1 MIENRIVWN
10 VRKDRT
16 NRTKHGINFEEASE
30 VFFDPL
36 ALTVDDIEHSWYEFR
51 FIPVRKTRRQKLVVA
66 FFTETEEEIRIISA
80 RRPTRLERLN
90 YEEERRF

>member
-1 MIENRIVWN
+1 MIEKRIVWD

-16 NRTKHGINFEEASE
+16 NRTKHGISFEEASE

-36 ALTVDDIEHSWYEFR
+36 ALTVDDTEHSWYEFR
-51 FIPVRKTRRQKLVVA
+51 FITIGKTRLQRLVVV

-80 RRPTRLERLN
+80 RKPARSERLN
-90 YEEERRF
+90 YEEER